1 MIEIKF
7 LGRGGQGAVVASEI
21 LGKSFFLEG
30 KHPQSFSI
38 FGNERRGAPVFG
50 FLRVDEKPILLKC
63 QIRRPGQIMVF
74 DLSLIDEAS
83 IIRELRPD
91 GLILLNT
98 NRGIDSFGGLK
109 RFKIGLVD
117 AGQIA
122 RSAGLG
128 DSFNTAMLGAY
139 VRLTH
144 LVRMDTL
151 IDAVRTMV
159 PSRVEENVRAVREAY
174 QQTRVF
180 EREG

>member
-7 LGRGGQGAVVASEI
+7 VGRGGQGAVVASEI

-30 KHPQSFSI
+30 KYPQSFSI

-50 FLRVDEKPILLKC
+50 FLRVDEEPILLKC
-63 QIRRPGQIMVF
+63 QIRHPGQMMVF
-74 DLSLIDEAS
+74 DLSLVDEAS
-83 IIRELRPD
+83 ILRELRPD
-91 GLILLNT
+91 GLVLMNT
-98 NRGIDSFGGLK
+98 NKEIDSFRELR
-109 RFKIGLVD
+109 RFKIGLIN
-117 AGQIA
+117 AGPIA

-128 DSFNTAMLGAY
+128 DTFNTAMLGAY

-144 LVRMDTL
+144 MVRMDTL

-159 PSRVEENVRAVREAY
+159 PTRVEENVRAVREAY
-174 QQTRVF
+174 EQTRVF